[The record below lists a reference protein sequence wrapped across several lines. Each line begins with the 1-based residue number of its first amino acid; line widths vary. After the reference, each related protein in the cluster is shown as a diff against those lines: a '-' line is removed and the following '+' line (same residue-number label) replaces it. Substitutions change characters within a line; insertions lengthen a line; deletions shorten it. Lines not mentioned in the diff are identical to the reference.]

1 MSQQQQPHQMVK
13 ATEREGERENLL
25 IAVIIVGPRSKSSK
39 SLYCIIP
46 MPQFIMS
53 PSLLLCGPLQYCNHS
68 RKESLIELDVTHV
81 YMFLLSSPFSAHLVG
96 CRRPWRAW
104 CGAAVMQW
112 VSVIMG
118 NRTRGT
124 SHGVRRSSRWNGGE
138 AQWLWLI
145 EFNVIGNDYCERIM
159 IWEEE

>member
-1 MSQQQQPHQMVK
+1 MVARQQYYMSQQQQPHQMVK

-25 IAVIIVGPRSKSSK
+25 IAVIIVGPRSK

-96 CRRPWRAW
+96 SPPMERLMWSSSDA
-104 CGAAVMQW
+104 
-112 VSVIMG
+112 VSVSDNGKPYKRNIP
-118 NRTRGT
+118 
-124 SHGVRRSSRWNGGE
+124 RSAKIKQVKWR
-138 AQWLWLI
+138 
-145 EFNVIGNDYCERIM
+145 
-159 IWEEE
+159 